1 MRLSE
6 IGADRAMDV
15 LGVLIPRVV
24 AIATDRR
31 VADAL
36 RAADGSPGKAQA
48 IAQAAPLLFSE
59 HGEDVIAILAA
70 TDGQE
75 AGEWKETHTL
85 PQVLQG
91 LVELLT
97 DEEALAFLGSLPTGT
112 AAASSSASGSTGDL
126 TA

>member
-1 MRLSE
+1 MRLSD

-36 RAADGSPGKAQA
+36 RASEGSSGKAEA
-48 IAQAAPLLFSE
+48 VAKAAPLLLSE
-59 HGEDVIAILAA
+59 HGDDVIAILAA

-75 AGEWKETHTL
+75 ADEWKATHTL

-97 DEEALAFLGSLPTGT
+97 DEEALAFLGSLPAGA
-112 AAASSSASGSTGDL
+112 AAASSSASGSTGGL
-126 TA
+126 GA

>member
-36 RAADGSPGKAQA
+36 RAADGSSDKA
-48 IAQAAPLLFSE
+48 P
-59 HGEDVIAILAA
+59 
-70 TDGQE
+70 
-75 AGEWKETHTL
+75 
-85 PQVLQG
+85 
-91 LVELLT
+91 
-97 DEEALAFLGSLPTGT
+97 ALAP
-112 AAASSSASGSTGDL
+112 A
-126 TA
+126 

>member
-36 RAADGSPGKAQA
+36 RAAVTPGTTSTST
-48 IAQAAPLLFSE
+48 LL
-59 HGEDVIAILAA
+59 
-70 TDGQE
+70 
-75 AGEWKETHTL
+75 
-85 PQVLQG
+85 
-91 LVELLT
+91 
-97 DEEALAFLGSLPTGT
+97 SL
-112 AAASSSASGSTGDL
+112 ASSSTGP
-126 TA
+126 AIP